1 MIDVNRWVG
10 YISISIVMIFGILFV
25 SGMVG
30 EFELSLRITVALIVL
45 VYVLVRIGMLYL
57 SRKKQ
62 LERRSHLRSRMSI
75 IERKNGGESN
85 SNNA

>member
-10 YISISIVMIFGILFV
+10 YISISIVMVFGILFV

-30 EFELSLRITVALIVL
+30 EFELSMRITVALIVL

-62 LERRSHLRSRMSI
+62 EKRRSHLRSSMSI
-75 IERKNGGESN
+75 IERENGGESN